1 MCGML
6 LSSISYYVSS
16 QANLQHNYKVSQAAE
31 SVPLCHRNIIVKVS
45 EYSLSSGA

>member
-45 EYSLSSGA
+45 EYSLSPGA